1 MLASQQCICS
11 ETRTSYETL
20 LSDPTAGSLKREGN
34 PLKDLN
40 SGGIIA
46 VTPFYPPFSPQSAPC
61 EIFSNIS
68 GYGTRCLPEKKTG
81 HQLKVS
87 FLVMY

>member
-40 SGGIIA
+40 SEA
-46 VTPFYPPFSPQSAPC
+46 YCSYP
-61 EIFSNIS
+61 N
-68 GYGTRCLPEKKTG
+68 LP
-81 HQLKVS
+81 LADS
-87 FLVMY
+87 FPTSLDLVEGKFPSYV